1 MILAVHRV
9 QLHVVQRVV
18 HPAQIPLVPEPQAAR
33 FRWTRHASEVCRLFR
48 HADRAGHLLAN
59 NAVGITQKLNGFQ
72 VFTTAELVRYPLAL
86 FAAVVA
92 VDHRGHRIDTQRINP
107 KTLHPV
113 QGVAHQIITDFTT
126 TIVVDQRIPVL
137 VIALARVAVLIEVGA
152 VKLREAKFIGREMAR
167 HPVENDVRPA
177 AWAALMK

>member
-1 MILAVHRV
+1 MNHLIVRQRQNKVFGMVVQHTKGQLVVMILAVHRV

-33 FRWTRHASEVCRLFR
+33 FRWTRHAREVCRFFR

-86 FAAVVA
+86 FAAVVT

-113 QGVAHQIITDFTT
+113 QGVTHQIITDFTT

-152 VKLREAKFIGREMAR
+152 VKLR
-167 HPVENDVRPA
+167 
-177 AWAALMK
+177 